1 MKNFQTNLDFA
12 LKSDSKD
19 KLNKLTKSF
28 NFPLNN
34 PIYLCGHSLGLQ
46 PKQTEQYVKN
56 VIDDWAKLGVK
67 GHLSGDSPW
76 FDFHTFLTPAMSK
89 IVGAKTSEIVIM
101 NSLTTN
107 LHLLMLSFFR
117 PTKNKNKIIIDT
129 PSFPSDK
136 YAVQSQLR
144 LHNLN
149 PDTDLIEI
157 DTFVN
162 NKCKSNEEILSEIEK
177 NIDNAAMILFSGVNY
192 YTGQLYDI
200 KSIAALAQNH
210 GCVIGLDLAHGAGNV
225 KLNLN
230 EWGIDFASW
239 CGYKYLNGGPGAPSG
254 IFVHEK
260 HHNKTINRLEGWWGH
275 DRESRFDPP
284 DMFKPINSAEAWQ
297 LSNPPILSMAA
308 LRSSLELFNSVGIK
322 SLREKSEK
330 LTEYLEYL
338 VKSMDSKK
346 INIVTPEQIN
356 ERGSQLSLMIDC
368 DQERINKIFSEN
380 NIIAD
385 IRKPNVVRAAPC
397 PSYNNFSDVYSFVEV
412 LKKI

>member
-136 YAVQSQLR
+136 YAVQSQLK

-162 NKCKSNEEILSEIEK
+162 NKCKSNEEILLEIEK
-177 NIDNAAMILFSGVNY
+177 NIDSAAMILFSGVNY
-192 YTGQLYDI
+192 YTGQFYDI
-200 KSIAALAQNH
+200 ESIAKLGKKYN
-210 GCVIGLDLAHGAGNV
+210 CKFGLDLAHATGNIN
-225 KLNLN
+225 LNLN
-230 EWGIDFASW
+230 KWGVDFASW

-260 HHNKTINRLEGWWGH
+260 YNNEDLIRLEGWWGH
-275 DRESRFDPP
+275 DKNKRFDPP
-284 DMFKPINSAEAWQ
+284 EKFSPLLGAEAWQ

-308 LRSSLELFNSVGIK
+308 LRSSLDIFDNIGMNSLIKKSRELTG
-322 SLREKSEK
+322 
-330 LTEYLEYL
+330 YLEYL
-338 VKSMDSKK
+338 IHDLDND
-346 INIVTPEQIN
+346 INIITPADENSRGAQLSIQIN
-356 ERGSQLSLMIDC
+356 STIKDLEDYFKSKNIFC
-368 DQERINKIFSEN
+368 DF
-380 NIIAD
+380 
-385 IRKPNVVRAAPC
+385 RKPNVIRVAPN
-397 PSYNNFSDVYSFVEV
+397 PFYNTYQDVFNFVNI